1 MKSLLSLL
9 LAGSLAVA
17 LSAFGGEG
25 QTLNLL
31 VNASPSEWGGAG
43 ATPPKPWQHSDRG
56 ATDISVRSVEHE
68 GATWI
73 ELRDDSTDK
82 PANLRQEFAPLRAGR
97 LSFRIALAK
106 DHVGE
111 FGIYLGQGRV
121 AAPVER
127 VVELK
132 SSGRGILVLGSAG
145 ERVSTSATLAAGMQ
159 DRLFLE
165 FRPLGHDLQI
175 KLGRIAADGA
185 ETLLGETTA
194 PQQAHAVT
202 RLRVTTDNLPK
213 GSRVLVTDLVLSA
226 LD

>member
-9 LAGSLAVA
+9 LAGSLAAA
-17 LSAFGGEG
+17 LPVFAGDA
-25 QTLNLL
+25 QNLL

-43 ATPPKPWQHSDRG
+43 SVPPKPWQHSDRG
-56 ATDISVRSVEHE
+56 GDVAVRATEHDGALWIALTDDSVE
-68 GATWI
+68 
-73 ELRDDSTDK
+73 RS
-82 PANLRQEFAPLRAGR
+82 ANLRQEFAPIRAGR

-111 FGIYLGQGRV
+111 FGIFLGQGN
-121 AAPVER
+121 ASAPVER
-127 VVELK
+127 IVELK

-145 ERVSTSATLAAGMQ
+145 ERMPTSATLTAGMQ
-159 DRLFLE
+159 DHLFLE
-165 FRPLGHDLQI
+165 FRPIGHDLQL

-185 ETLLGETTA
+185 ETVLGETTA
-194 PQQAHAVT
+194 PQQAHPVT

-213 GSRVLVTDLVLSA
+213 GSRVLVTDLALSA

>member
-1 MKSLLSLL
+1 MKSLLPLL
-9 LAGSLAVA
+9 LTGSLATA
-17 LSAFGGEG
+17 LPTFGAAA
-25 QTLNLL
+25 NLL
-31 VNASPSEWGGAG
+31 VNPAPADWGGAG

-56 ATDISVRSVEHE
+56 APDIAVRSVEHE
-68 GATWI
+68 GTLWI
-73 ELRDDSTDK
+73 ELRDDSHEK

-106 DHVGE
+106 EHVGD
-111 FGIYLGQGRV
+111 FGVYLGQGNV

-127 VVELK
+127 IVELK
-132 SSGRGILVLGSAG
+132 SSGRGVLVLGSGG
-145 ERVSTSATLAAGMQ
+145 ERVPTSATLAAGMN
-159 DRLFLE
+159 DRLCIE
-165 FRPLGHDLQI
+165 FRPAGHDLQLRLI
-175 KLGRIAADGA
+175 RLGENGA

-194 PQQAHAVT
+194 PQQAHPIT